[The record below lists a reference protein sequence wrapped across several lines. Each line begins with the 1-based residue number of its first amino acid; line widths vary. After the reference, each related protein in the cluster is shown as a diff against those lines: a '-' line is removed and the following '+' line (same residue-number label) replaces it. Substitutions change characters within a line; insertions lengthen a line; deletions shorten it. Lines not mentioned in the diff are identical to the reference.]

1 MTTGD
6 PFPLCHF
13 IYYNSTQ
20 EVSFFS
26 TCSSS
31 SFRCCL
37 LSRGSQRDRE
47 REIFNGGQLFH
58 HYTYYI
64 PLNNRRS
71 CLENRETCKV
81 EFESAIANYGSKN
94 RHCQFIVQLLYQS
107 QSNDNSRFKESAI
120 RSLIWEMSLDKKTC
134 FFLFNELIPLN
145 LSLYHSRG
153 RINKIII
160 IITSDQTTT

>member
-1 MTTGD
+1 MILFLCAILFTTTQLKR
-6 PFPLCHF
+6 FPSSPPVQVLRLD
-13 IYYNSTQ
+13 
-20 EVSFFS
+20 VV
-26 TCSSS
+26 CS
-31 SFRCCL
+31 RV
-37 LSRGSQRDRE
+37 GSQRDRE

-134 FFLFNELIPLN
+134 FLLFNELIPLN
-145 LSLYHSRG
+145 LSLFHSRG